1 MTLSKSS
8 VRKNFQVQEGR
19 EPASWSSGNAFVS
32 RAEGHRFK
40 SRAGQIG
47 QSVANGSLLLR
58 HFFLQHFFERNCVAW
73 SARTLRWA
81 TLSRYTLW
89 RITASTKFDLICDRV
104 FSTFFLNGCLLTSF
118 ANSTMGLFVVISDLL
133 FDSIYIGSVY

>member
-8 VRKNFQVQEGR
+8 VRKKFQVQEDR
-19 EPASWSSGNAFVS
+19 ELASWSSGNAFVS
-32 RAEGHRFK
+32 GAEGHRFK

-47 QSVANGSLLLR
+47 HSVANGSLLLR

-73 SARTLRWA
+73 SGRTRRWA

-89 RITASTKFDLICDRV
+89 RITASMRFDLIYDQV
-104 FSTFFLNGCLLTSF
+104 FSTFF
-118 ANSTMGLFVVISDLL
+118 
-133 FDSIYIGSVY
+133 